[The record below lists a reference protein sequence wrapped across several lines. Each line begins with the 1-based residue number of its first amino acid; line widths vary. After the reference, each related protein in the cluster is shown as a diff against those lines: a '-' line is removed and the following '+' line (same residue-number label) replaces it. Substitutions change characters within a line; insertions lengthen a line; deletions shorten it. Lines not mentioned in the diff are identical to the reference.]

1 MFQSGIDKKK
11 TNDKTVIQYKFS
23 DMLNLISVNREA
35 EAKRYS
41 NEERAR
47 SATRMKLE
55 IKAAESPNKTVD
67 YVPRKV
73 TLRRLEFYLLVR
85 SKNKYDGF

>member
-1 MFQSGIDKKK
+1 
-11 TNDKTVIQYKFS
+11 
-23 DMLNLISVNREA
+23 MLSLISVNREA
-35 EAKRYS
+35 ESKRYS

-47 SATRMKLE
+47 SARMRLE

-67 YVPRKV
+67 CVPRKV
-73 TLRRLEFYLLVR
+73 TLRRSLFYLLVR